1 MRFTA
6 LLLGLLLFFGCTK
19 ANKENEQT
27 EEKRWKI
34 GIAKIIAHPA
44 LDAVERGI
52 IDELAER
59 GIKADFDIQSANGE
73 FSTAASIAARYKD
86 EKVNLAVGIATPMA
100 LALLNGLDETTPIVF
115 SAVTDPISA
124 GLRSSND
131 KDAANITGVSD
142 MTPVKEQIELMN
154 TIKPLKTL
162 GHLYNSGEANSVEL
176 HRILTEVC
184 KDMEI
189 KLVVTT
195 VTNTSEV
202 RQAAEFL
209 AREKVD
215 AIYISTDNVV
225 VAAMQSVTSVADRN
239 NIPVVSADPVSAE
252 GSGTLVAY
260 GVDYYTAGRQTGIII
275 ADILSGKFAGDI
287 PVKYM
292 LTKDELTLYF
302 DESVGEKLNLEMV
315 MPE

>member
-1 MRFTA
+1 MRFIAVLLSA
-6 LLLGLLLFFGCTK
+6 LFIFGCTK
-19 ANKENEQT
+19 TKKEEQT
-27 EEKRWKI
+27 EEKSYKI

-44 LDAVERGI
+44 LDAVEKGI
-52 IDELAER
+52 IDEFAER
-59 GIKADFDIQSANGE
+59 GIKAVFDLQSANGE
-73 FSTAASIAARYKD
+73 FSTAASIAARFKD
-86 EKVNLAVGIATPMA
+86 EKVDVAVGIATPTA
-100 LALLNGLDETTPIVF
+100 LALLNGLEKGTPIVF

-124 GLRSSND
+124 GLRSSNT
-131 KDAANITGVSD
+131 KDTANVTGVSD

-154 TIKPLKTL
+154 QIKPIKTL

-176 HRILTEVC
+176 YRILVEVC
-184 KDMEI
+184 KTLNI
-189 KLVVTT
+189 KLIVTT

-215 AIYISTDNVV
+215 AIYVSTDNVV
-225 VAAMQSVTSVADRN
+225 VAALQSVTAVADRN

-252 GSGTLVAY
+252 GSGVLMAY

-275 ADILSGKFAGDI
+275 AEILEGRFAGDI

-292 LTKDELTLYF
+292 LTKDELALYF
-302 DESVGEKLNLEMV
+302 DKSVGDKLKLEL
-315 MPE
+315 PALQ

>member
-1 MRFTA
+1 
-6 LLLGLLLFFGCTK
+6 
-19 ANKENEQT
+19 
-27 EEKRWKI
+27 
-34 GIAKIIAHPA
+34 
-44 LDAVERGI
+44 
-52 IDELAER
+52 
-59 GIKADFDIQSANGE
+59 
-73 FSTAASIAARYKD
+73 
-86 EKVNLAVGIATPMA
+86 
-100 LALLNGLDETTPIVF
+100 
-115 SAVTDPISA
+115 
-124 GLRSSND
+124 
-131 KDAANITGVSD
+131 
-142 MTPVKEQIELMN
+142 
-154 TIKPLKTL
+154 
-162 GHLYNSGEANSVEL
+162 
-176 HRILTEVC
+176 
-184 KDMEI
+184 MEI

-252 GSGTLVAY
+252 GSGALVAY

-275 ADILSGKFAGDI
+275 ADILNGRFAGDI

-302 DESVGEKLNLEMV
+302 DKSVGEKLNLDMV